1 MAAPLIPSNWQLPD
15 YFRRR
20 LGSSAGRQRLMQ
32 SEGQLLI
39 VVHRVPEP
47 NEVTRRGVLVWFDG
61 QQWRASDGG
70 PGKLAVESLLDVYT
84 KKIEQFDQQ
93 EAKAQSAA
101 EYLPL
106 LDGLTP
112 LVRAARNLY
121 EVLQEARTVANEVHE
136 LIDWRDRAY
145 DISRTAELL
154 YQDAK
159 NSMELAV
166 VRRAEEQAAA
176 SHKMSVSAHRL
187 NTMAAIFFP
196 LATLGSI
203 FGTTFTENWSWSQT
217 TGPFLWFLVVG
228 LVTGF
233 GLAVFVNRSEAA

>member
-1 MAAPLIPSNWQLPD
+1 MAVRLIPANWQLPD
-15 YFRRR
+15 YFRGR
-20 LGSSAGRQRLMQ
+20 LGSSAGRQRLMH
-32 SEGQLLI
+32 SDGQLLI
-39 VVHRVPEP
+39 VAHRVPEP
-47 NEVTRRGVLVWFDG
+47 NEATRRGVLFWFDG
-61 QQWRASDGG
+61 QQWRASDGQ
-70 PGKLAVESLLDVYT
+70 PGKLAVDGLLEVYG
-84 KKIEQFDQQ
+84 KKIEQFDHQ

-106 LDGLTP
+106 LDGLSP
-112 LVRAARNLY
+112 LVRAVRNFY
-121 EVLQEARTVANEVHE
+121 EVLQEARTVTSEIHE

-166 VRRAEEQAAA
+166 VRRAEEQATA

-203 FGTTFTENWSWSQT
+203 FGTTFTENWSWSGT
-217 TGPFLWFLVVG
+217 AGPFVLFLVVG

-233 GLAVFVNRSEAA
+233 GLAVFVNRREAQ